1 MTRKN
6 LSRMVHFVIIL
17 LVIVPILYVALL
29 TFQGNA

>member
-17 LVIVPILYVALL
+17 LVIAPILYVALL